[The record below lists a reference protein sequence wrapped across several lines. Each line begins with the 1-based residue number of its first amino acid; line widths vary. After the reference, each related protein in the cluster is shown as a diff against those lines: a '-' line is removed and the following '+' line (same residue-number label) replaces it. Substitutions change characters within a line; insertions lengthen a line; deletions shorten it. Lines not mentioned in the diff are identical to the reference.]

1 MRLFVDGN
9 EVEVQNDVT
18 VVYEGLDP
26 DAPGHELHV
35 RLTCEGLITDLVD
48 GDGEVIATNGR
59 MAVDL
64 AEDCY

>member
-1 MRLFVDGN
+1 
-9 EVEVQNDVT
+9 
-18 VVYEGLDP
+18 
-26 DAPGHELHV
+26 V